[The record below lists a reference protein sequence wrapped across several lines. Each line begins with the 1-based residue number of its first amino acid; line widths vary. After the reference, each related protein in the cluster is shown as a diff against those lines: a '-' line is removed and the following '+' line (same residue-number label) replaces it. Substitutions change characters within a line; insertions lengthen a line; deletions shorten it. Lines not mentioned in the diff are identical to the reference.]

1 MTISAGSNNAQGS
14 DGGDLYLEEVR
25 DFLQEVEA
33 PEFSPFGAL
42 GRMMRGRWLLF
53 IGMALVLGVSF
64 AILGMSFGSKKY
76 ESQAILRV
84 YPSEPNILYKT
95 GDGSV
100 LKTFEAYVKAETTY
114 VASYP
119 VMSRAYDEL
128 AKNFPEQAYE
138 FAASDLA
145 GAIEVKRKE
154 SLIILSTKSK
164 SAEFAA
170 GMLQSVVDAYIALQQ
185 ENLAKLASFR
195 EGELLKREG
204 DLLSS
209 LDEIKEE
216 LLAVGGEYGV
226 AALTKAHIEK
236 VAQIDALTARRSE
249 VEATLLALQKDAGAS
264 GADMADQEII
274 RATLLDRALAD
285 LNFDRA
291 KREAELVTLLAR
303 YSDTAPEVRDKRQQ
317 IEIISKAM
325 AERRE
330 QIKVLG
336 QTGALTDTSSST
348 PQDSVKEIQ
357 SLFEKVSGQ
366 LERARDEA
374 RNLNEKLVQL
384 GFLEDEREEVR
395 RMLDETRQAIDV
407 IKLESRNLSPGL
419 TELMAPPVAP
429 DKAAS
434 DSSKLLGAAGFIGG
448 GFIATVITLLLIII
462 NGRIRFSDELWRTV
476 HLTPILRVVGKKIRK
491 RPASMAIEIDK
502 LRNAIKL
509 LPARAPRSVGKAK
522 VISVVRFDSGAPGEI
537 ARMLAE
543 SFSSAHLNT
552 VLVDADM
559 VHGDLSKQLG
569 LSDNKGW
576 RELVRSGEAPLTT
589 LPESDI
595 QFVPIGTDETMNDST
610 AGVASVRQ
618 AVRKLANG
626 PDVVIINGGSFK
638 DSLACELLAS
648 ASDLCIGVVK
658 IGDARRP
665 IENFIDRLDTLPRNG
680 GAIFVTNAKGN
691 DPGLVTG

>member
-1 MTISAGSNNAQGS
+1 MTISAGSNNTQSTDGS
-14 DGGDLYLEEVR
+14 DLYLEEVR

-53 IGMALVLGVSF
+53 IGMALVLGIGF
-64 AILGMSFGSKKY
+64 AILGMSFGAKKY

-84 YPSEPNILYKT
+84 YPSQANILYKT

-119 VMSRAYDEL
+119 VMSRAYEEL
-128 AKNFPEQAYE
+128 TRTFPEQAYE
-138 FAASDLA
+138 FAASELA

-170 GMLQSVVDAYIALQQ
+170 GMLSAVVNAYIALQQ
-185 ENLAKLASFR
+185 ENLTKLASFR
-195 EGELLKREG
+195 EGELVKREKE
-204 DLLSS
+204 LLVN
-209 LDEIKEE
+209 LDEVRDE
-216 LLAVGGEYGV
+216 LLAVGGEYGI

-249 VEATLLALQKDAGAS
+249 VEATLLALQEDSGAS

-303 YSDTAPEVRDKRQQ
+303 YSDNSPEVRDKKQQ
-317 IEIISKAM
+317 IEIVSKAM

-336 QTGALTDTSSST
+336 QTGALTDTSSAT
-348 PQDSVKEIQ
+348 PEDSVNEIQ
-357 SLFEKVSGQ
+357 NLFDKVSAQ
-366 LERARDEA
+366 LEGARTEA
-374 RNLNEKLVQL
+374 KRLNAKLVQL
-384 GFLEDEREEVR
+384 GFLEAERDEVR

-407 IKLESRNLSPGL
+407 ITLESRNLSPGL
-419 TELMAPPVAP
+419 TELMAPPVVP

-434 DSSKLLGAAGFIGG
+434 DSAKLLGAAGFIGG
-448 GFIATVITLLLIII
+448 GFISTVLTILFIVI

-476 HLTPILRVVGKKIRK
+476 HLTPILRVVGKKINK
-491 RPASMAIEIDK
+491 RPAAMATEIDK

-537 ARMLAE
+537 AKMLAE
-543 SFSSAHLNT
+543 SFASANLKT

-559 VHGDLSKQLG
+559 VGGELSKELG
-569 LSDNKGW
+569 FAEAKGW
-576 RELVRSGEAPLTT
+576 RELVKDGEVSITNLTDD
-589 LPESDI
+589 SV
-595 QFVPIGTDETMNDST
+595 QFVPIGCDETMNDST

-618 AVRKLANG
+618 AVRKLAKG
-626 PDVVIINGGSFK
+626 PDVVIVNGGSFK
-638 DSLACELLAS
+638 DSLASELLAS

-658 IGDARRP
+658 IGDGRRA

-680 GAIFVTNAKGN
+680 GAILVTNAKGN
-691 DPGLVTG
+691 DPGLVRA